1 MSDKIIEIE
10 DVSFQYDYDK
20 TVLSHINF
28 SMRAGDFVGL
38 VGPNGGGKTTLLK
51 LILGL
56 NKANNGTIRIFNTPI
71 QEFKDKNK
79 IAYVSQKANAFNRG
93 FPATVEEVVEMGL
106 TASLGIFKR
115 IKKQHKLAV
124 YEALKKVDMTSYA
137 KENIG
142 NLSGGQQQRVFI
154 ARALVS
160 EPELLILDEPTVGVD
175 QQNVSNFFDLL
186 SKLNQQHISL
196 LIVSHD
202 LQAIANHV
210 TNVFFV
216 NKTIQAIDSLEDY
229 PLFTLGGE

>member
-1 MSDKIIEIE
+1 MSDKIIELK

-20 TVLSHINF
+20 KVLSHINF
-28 SMRAGDFVGL
+28 SMKAGDFVGL

-56 NKANNGTIRIFNTPI
+56 EKPNSGTIRIFNTPI
-71 QEFKDKNK
+71 QDFKDKNT

-106 TASLGIFKR
+106 TASLGMFKR
-115 IKKQHKLAV
+115 LTKNHKKAV
-124 YEALKKVDMTSYA
+124 YESLEKVDMVEYA
-137 KENIG
+137 KKNIG

-160 EPELLILDEPTVGVD
+160 DPKLLILDEPTVGVD
-175 QQNVSNFFDLL
+175 QKNVSAFFDLL
-186 SKLNQQHISL
+186 TILNQQKISL

-202 LQAIANHV
+202 LQAIAKHV
-210 TNVFFV
+210 SNVFYV
-216 NKTIQAIDSLEDY
+216 NKTMQPVDSLDDY
-229 PLFTLGGE
+229 PFLTLGGE